1 MIYTGCVVF
10 CLCLCLVS
18 SSSFSLSSLFCII
31 RKTNHTIIP
40 QLLAHDVLF
49 TPAMPVIQVQH
60 QYRTR
65 VRRWVDDARLWIDWR
80 SLFLAPSAF
89 LSGPFVV
96 ASSRRHQ
103 QTLDVTSLTS
113 LIARQYLAPRLPPSL
128 AVEHLCSRLPV
139 LARRSRTRIEA
150 ILKHSSPLKI
160 RVFGG
165 EVNTTRRTSKDTTAT
180 IGCRS
185 SVNDDRIV
193 WGYRRCSR

>member
-1 MIYTGCVVF
+1 MVDVR
-10 CLCLCLVS
+10 
-18 SSSFSLSSLFCII
+18 SLSLSL
-31 RKTNHTIIP
+31 
-40 QLLAHDVLF
+40 L
-49 TPAMPVIQVQH
+49 
-60 QYRTR
+60 
-65 VRRWVDDARLWIDWR
+65 
-80 SLFLAPSAF
+80 AF
-89 LSGPFVV
+89 LSGLSLSSPRL
-96 ASSRRHQ
+96 ASSCCHQ
-103 QTLDVTSLTS
+103 QTLDVASLTS

-128 AVEHLCSRLPV
+128 AVEHLCSRLPG

-193 WGYRRCSR
+193 WGYRRCSLEVTTCGASNCRLQL